1 MKSQITWDKLN
12 RSKPRGRPV
21 SEFPQWSEKKS
32 EEYKSKIIV
41 GKIIEFV
48 QKDGKNKNTKDYSL
62 FDFYKFI
69 VKNIPN
75 EYF

>member
-12 RSKPRGRPV
+12 KSKPRGRPA

-41 GKIIEFV
+41 GKIIEFI
-48 QKDGKNKNTKDYSL
+48 QKEGENKNIKEYSL

>member
-1 MKSQITWDKLN
+1 MKTAWNELEQPK
-12 RSKPRGRPV
+12 KPRGRPAT
-21 SEFPQWSEKKS
+21 EFLPQWSEKKS

-41 GKIIEFV
+41 TKILEFI
-48 QKDGKNKNTKDYSL
+48 QNKGNNKNIKEYSL
-62 FDFYKFI
+62 FEFYKHI

>member
-12 RSKPRGRPV
+12 KSKPRGRPV

-48 QKDGKNKNTKDYSL
+48 QKDGENKNIKDYSL
-62 FDFYKFI
+62 FDFYKH
-69 VKNIPN
+69 VVTNIPN